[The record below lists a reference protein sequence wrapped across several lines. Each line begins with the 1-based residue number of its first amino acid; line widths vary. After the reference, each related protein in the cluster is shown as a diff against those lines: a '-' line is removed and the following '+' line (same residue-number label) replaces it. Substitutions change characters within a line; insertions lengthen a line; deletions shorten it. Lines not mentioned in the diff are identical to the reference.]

1 MVHKLHDAKIL
12 VMNMVGHP
20 KHVIRALNAGVDL
33 ICAQGGEG
41 GGHTGSVPTS
51 ILIPEVVHL
60 CAGRTSAFIS
70 EPIYVIAGG
79 GIYNGR
85 SLAAALMFGA
95 NGVWVGTRFVCA
107 REAGAPKAHQDAI
120 IGAGYDSTIRTIIFT
135 GRPLRVLSTP
145 YILDWETN
153 RKRQIQELTSKG
165 VIPIN
170 FDLDESEKQAKE
182 QEKNI
187 NDRAHQNNGV
197 QSNSNSFDID
207 DDTRP
212 WLMGKVAGA
221 IHNIKPAKDIIDDMV
236 SEAVNSLS
244 QGRNLIER
252 HANI

>member
-1 MVHKLHDAKIL
+1 MVKKLHDANIL

-20 KHVIRALNAGVDL
+20 KHVIRALDAGVDL

-51 ILIPEVVHL
+51 ILIPEVVRL
-60 CAGRTSAFIS
+60 CAGKIS
-70 EPIYVIAGG
+70 VLTNEPIYVIAGG

-95 NGVWVGTRFVCA
+95 NAVWVGTRFVCA
-107 REAGAPKAHQDAI
+107 CEAGAPKAHQDAI

-153 RKRQIQELTSKG
+153 RKKQILELTSKG

-170 FDLDESEKQAKE
+170 YDLDESERQAKE
-182 QEKNI
+182 QENNI
-187 NDRAHQNNGV
+187 SDTAHGNIGV
-197 QSNSNSFDID
+197 QPNSNDFDID
-207 DDTRP
+207 EDTRP

-221 IHNIKPAKDIIDDMV
+221 IHDIKSAKDIIDEMV
-236 SEAVNSLS
+236 SDAVTLLN
-244 QGRNLIER
+244 QGRYLVEQRANL
-252 HANI
+252 